1 MAAKRPP
8 ILMPRPNIYRYQL
21 VECGWRVIG
30 GSRIYFRSG
39 WEVKVA
45 MWLQVLQEGLQI
57 ESWQYEPKV
66 FWFLEIKQ
74 GCRSYKPDFKVTAL
88 DGSHYWIEVK
98 GYMDAKSKTKIKR
111 FRKYYPNE
119 KLIIYD
125 KEWFAKNNSL
135 LPKENIYK

>member
-1 MAAKRPP
+1 MKHPSFTRF
-8 ILMPRPNIYRYQL
+8 QL
-21 VECGWRVIG
+21 IECGWKVIG

-45 MWLQVLQEGLQI
+45 MWLQLLQEGLQI
-57 ESWQYEPKV
+57 EKWEYEPKT
-66 FWFLEIKQ
+66 FWFLEIKR
-74 GCRSYKPDFKVTAL
+74 GCRSYKPDFKVTSL

-98 GYMDAKSKTKIKR
+98 GHMDAKSKTKIKR

-125 KEWFAKNNSL
+125 KEWFTKNYSK
-135 LPKENIYK
+135 LPKETIHK